1 MGEFKVM
8 VCSLCIGIM
17 GIYLFN
23 EFLNLFPIVRKEV
36 IYIED
41 LPDEFEGFTILQFS
55 DLHGKTF
62 GRDQWIL
69 TRLINKQ
76 SFDMIA
82 ITGDV
87 VDRHDPDLT
96 PFFDVLEGIESDA
109 PQFFVKGN
117 IDSLEDV
124 EIIRQHGL
132 EMLDEPYVFNRNG
145 KELLIKQYVWNTV
158 LGDEFDDKVVIGL
171 GHEPLPQ
178 NLGYDLILVGHYH
191 GGQIRIPGY
200 GAIFIPNI
208 DGQQWF
214 PDQSDVMG
222 LKQFEG
228 YSQYITAGL
237 GASASSK
244 WLQKR
249 WFNPPEINLITLTN
263 QK

>member
-1 MGEFKVM
+1 MKAIRVM
-8 VCSLCIGIM
+8 LRSILIGII

-23 EFLNLFPIVRKEV
+23 ELLNTFPIVRKQVVYLEN
-36 IYIED
+36 
-41 LPDEFEGFTILQFS
+41 LPDEFDGFTILQFG
-55 DLHGKTF
+55 DLHGETF
-62 GRDQWIL
+62 GWEQRIL

-82 ITGDV
+82 IVGDM
-87 VDRHDPDLT
+87 VDRHDPDLE
-96 PFFDVLEGIESDA
+96 PFLQLLDGIESNA
-109 PQFFVKGN
+109 LQFFVKGN
-117 IDSLEDV
+117 IDSEEDV
-124 EIIRQHGL
+124 EVIRAEGL
-132 EMLDEPYVFNRNG
+132 EMLDEPYIYTQNG
-145 KELLIKQYVWNTV
+145 EELIIKKYVWNQQ
-158 LGDEFDDKVVIGL
+158 LDDELKTKIVIGI

-178 NLGYDLILVGHYH
+178 DLGYDLILSGHYH
-191 GGQIRIPGY
+191 GGQVRIPGY

-222 LKQFEG
+222 LKEFEG
-228 YSQYITAGL
+228 YLQYTTAGL
-237 GASASSK
+237 GASASNK